1 MCCAPGSSAGYCS
14 AMPLPPPGPDAH
26 VLVTGASSGIGAAIA
41 RSLATRGYPVLLVA
55 RRADALAELAGELR
69 GLSGLTA
76 EVHAAD
82 LGTDDGLAT
91 IREIVLGD
99 ARLAGLV
106 NAAGSGVTG
115 RVADL
120 ADDPDRRA
128 ALDGLVR
135 LNVLAL
141 HDLTVAAL
149 AAFTPRVQRGGH
161 AAAILN
167 VSSITAFQPL
177 PGTASYAASKA
188 FVQSFS
194 EAVHTEL
201 AGTGI
206 TLTTLSPGLTR
217 TGFADAAG
225 TDAFDEALDL
235 VVGEAADVAEAGVA
249 AMAAGNRT
257 VTPGLVNQL
266 SALGGRLAPRSLL
279 LPAIDRAMDAF
290 GS

>member
-1 MCCAPGSSAGYCS
+1 
-14 AMPLPPPGPDAH
+14 MPLPPPGPGAHDAH

-41 RSLATRGYPVLLVA
+41 RVLAARGHPVLLVA
-55 RRADALAELAGELR
+55 RRADALADLAEELR
-69 GLSGLTA
+69 ALSGVAA

-82 LGTDDGLAT
+82 LGTDDGLAAV
-91 IREIVLGD
+91 REVV
-99 ARLAGLV
+99 ARDERVVGLV
-106 NAAGSGVTG
+106 NAAGSGKTG

-120 ADDPDRRA
+120 VVDDEERE
-128 ALDGLVR
+128 ALDDLVR

-141 HDLTVAAL
+141 HDLTLAAV
-149 AAFTPRVQRGGH
+149 AAFTRRVSRDGPG
-161 AAAILN
+161 AAVLN

-177 PGTASYAASKA
+177 PGAASYAASKA

-194 EAVHTEL
+194 EAVHAEL
-201 AGTGI
+201 SGTGI

-225 TDAFDEALDL
+225 TDAFDQAPDL

-249 AMAAGNRT
+249 AMAAGHRT

-279 LPAIDRAMDAF
+279 LPTLHRAMDVF
-290 GS
+290 GG